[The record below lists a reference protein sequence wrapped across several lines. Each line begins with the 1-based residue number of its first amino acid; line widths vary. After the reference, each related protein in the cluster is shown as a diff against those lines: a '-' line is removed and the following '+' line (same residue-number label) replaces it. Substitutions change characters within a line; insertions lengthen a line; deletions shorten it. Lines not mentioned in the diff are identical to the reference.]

1 MYCKYCGKKL
11 DGNMEVCPECEEKI
25 SNGENP
31 FFSVPTY
38 RDPVKEL
45 KNEVA
50 LREQNADASGANQVA
65 ENTAETTVAPGGEPA
80 ANPTTVAPNGDPTV
94 NPTAATPNGEPTVN
108 PTAAAPAKP
117 ASAYRSGGSEDWH
130 YGSKFAKTYNG
141 VGYGGYTRTS
151 GLVFGILSVALPWA
165 CLITSLISV
174 SVFVVFFQNPA
185 VSAVSIVLTF
195 LAGII
200 VSLVF
205 GIKAIVEFKRAKR
218 SGVAPVPTLVLGIVG
233 LAQIATF
240 LLLVT
245 DVFPFDTIL

>member
-45 KNEVA
+45 KNDLA

-65 ENTAETTVAPGGEPA
+65 ATPANPTAATPGGEPA
-80 ANPTTVAPNGDPTV
+80 ANPTTVAPNGEPTV
-94 NPTAATPNGEPTVN
+94 NPTAATPVN
-108 PTAAAPAKP
+108 PAP
-117 ASAYRSGGSEDWH
+117 SYHGGGSENRN
-130 YGSKFAKTYNG
+130 YGPRFSETYNG

-151 GLVFGILSVALPWA
+151 GLVLGILSVALPWA

-174 SVFVVFFQNPA
+174 SLFFWNPVVA
-185 VSAVSIVLTF
+185 AVSIVLTF

-240 LLLVT
+240 LLFVT
-245 DVFPFDTIL
+245 DVFRFDTIL